1 MEPAVQKMFFNLDT
15 GYVNPEN
22 PNITHYFLDISQCAS
37 IMNRRAYRQ
46 GLQWAVAGM
55 KIYDVDSSTYFVNKL
70 PETWMFGNGW
80 EKVFRAWDRQQREA
94 LQDGDQEGV
103 RARFN
108 DFKIF
113 ASKEHL
119 ANGIARN
126 LLPVDGTGN
135 TKALP
140 GEWEASQIVIPNFG
154 APGVNYEPY
163 ITGVGPNVGG
173 IGGAYSIIQ
182 LYEDSRATP
191 QSPDPSVPADVTN
204 NNNILNLLFDVGD
217 NNQDVMQNAVGKN
230 DELPYLQEEY
240 PGGVT
245 QLPALERHAIG
256 FVTPSTVGGRTGFDG
271 GVFPCGLIEI
281 IRKTPSPSSTTP
293 ALELVLMPGPH
304 RGYMAETMLEM

>member
-15 GYVNPEN
+15 AYEDPAYPGSKFYY
-22 PNITHYFLDISQCAS
+22 IDLSQCAS
-37 IMNRRAYRQ
+37 LMNRRFYRQ
-46 GLQWAVAGM
+46 GLQWVVGSI
-55 KIYDVDSSTYFVNKL
+55 KLFDSDPATYFINKL

-94 LQDGDQEGV
+94 LQDGDQESV

-113 ASKEHL
+113 ANDRHL
-119 ANGIARN
+119 SNGISRN
-126 LLPVDGTGN
+126 LRPVDGLGN
-135 TKALP
+135 LKAAP

-163 ITGVGPNVGG
+163 IMGVGPNVGG
-173 IGGAYSIIQ
+173 AGGAYSIIQ
-182 LYEDSRATP
+182 LYENSRATP

-204 NNNILNLLFDVGD
+204 NNNILNSLFDVGD
-217 NNQDVMQNAVGKN
+217 NNQDVMLNAVNKN
-230 DELPYLQEEY
+230 NDLPYPQEDY
-240 PGGVT
+240 PGGVSN
-245 QLPALERHAIG
+245 LPDLQRHALG
-256 FVTPSTVGGRTGFDG
+256 FVTTSTIGGMTRMEG

-281 IRKTPSPSSTTP
+281 VRNGAAP
-293 ALELVLMPGPH
+293 ASVPAIEITLVPGNH